1 MGTKCKHDTVIL
13 GRQEPAEIK
22 FALIKKPA
30 RHDDVISR
38 FPKVTPE
45 TKSTVDDWNK
55 YAKHETTKI

>member
-1 MGTKCKHDTVIL
+1 MAKAKHESVSL
-13 GRQEPAEIK
+13 GRQEPTEIK
-22 FALIKKPA
+22 FAFIKKPA

-38 FPKVTPE
+38 FPKKTPE